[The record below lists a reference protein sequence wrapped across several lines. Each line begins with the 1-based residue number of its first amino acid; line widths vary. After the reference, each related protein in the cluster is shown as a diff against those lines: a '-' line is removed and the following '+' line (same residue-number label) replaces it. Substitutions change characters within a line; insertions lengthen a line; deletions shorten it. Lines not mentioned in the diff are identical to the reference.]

1 MCIRDRSQRPQLR
14 GNRLA
19 RNNIGLFWCWGVKYG
34 IAEDNKITDNR
45 DYGISIGH
53 NDTDNVMRNNWI
65 EGSGRV
71 GILFR
76 NDARGA
82 DFWANR
88 NVLEGNTIL
97 NSGDEKGIAIDIQG
111 NTKDL
116 TLRNNQVRE
125 TRAPMQRIG
134 LRISEKSEHITL
146 ADNTYAGVATQVLDL
161 RQT

>member
-1 MCIRDRSQRPQLR
+1 MKPKRVLCGKFSVNLLWIPKSHAKMKNCQHIDRLIF
-14 GNRLA
+14 N
-19 RNNIGLFWCWGVKYG
+19 Y
-34 IAEDNKITDNR
+34 
-45 DYGISIGH
+45 YGISIGH

-134 LRISEKSEHITL
+134 LRISEKSERITL